1 MSCLQ
6 NINHYSNIADFVF
19 KEMKAANMVYESMP
33 PEREVIV

>member
-19 KEMKAANMVYESMP
+19 KEMKAASMVYESL
-33 PEREVIV
+33 